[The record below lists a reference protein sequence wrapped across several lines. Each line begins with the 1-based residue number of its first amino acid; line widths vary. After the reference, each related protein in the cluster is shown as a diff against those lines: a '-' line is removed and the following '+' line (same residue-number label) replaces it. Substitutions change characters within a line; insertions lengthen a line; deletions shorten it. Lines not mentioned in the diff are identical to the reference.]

1 MYPNEEIHPKH
12 EENFYHVFLF
22 IEYIID
28 NFDNEGQYPEDL
40 LNEFQSMKNVLHASL
55 TTYIDTISRDEE
67 MIRRLHSDTFGFTL
81 ERLEEIQGKL
91 QPMEE

>member
-1 MYPNEEIHPKH
+1 MKVNI
-12 EENFYHVFLF
+12 
-22 IEYIID
+22 
-28 NFDNEGQYPEDL
+28 QDL

-67 MIRRLHSDTFGFTL
+67 TAKLHSDTFGFTL